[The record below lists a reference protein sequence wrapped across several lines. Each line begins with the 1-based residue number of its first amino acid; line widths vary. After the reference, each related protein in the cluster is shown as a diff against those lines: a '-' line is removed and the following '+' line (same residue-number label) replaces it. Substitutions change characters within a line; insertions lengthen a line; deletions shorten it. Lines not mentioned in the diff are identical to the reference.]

1 MIVIETKYSKRDN
14 TLKIYYHS
22 LVFRIIVSKELYF
35 IKTYTIRVFLILL
48 YYRIVSFI
56 ITVR

>member
-22 LVFRIIVSKELYF
+22 LVFKDNSLQ
-35 IKTYTIRVFLILL
+35 
-48 YYRIVSFI
+48 RIVFHQDI
-56 ITVR
+56 HY